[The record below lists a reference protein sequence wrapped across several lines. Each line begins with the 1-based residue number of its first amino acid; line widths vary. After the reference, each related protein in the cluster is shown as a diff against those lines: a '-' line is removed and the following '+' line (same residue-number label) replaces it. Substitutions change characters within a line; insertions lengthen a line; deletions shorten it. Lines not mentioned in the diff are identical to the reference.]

1 MSRRPRAS
9 NPRSHAGVAAVELAI
24 ILPILLLLVML
35 VVDLARA
42 IQTQVILVNIT
53 REGAS
58 LASRSPA
65 FQGEPQK
72 IMNALVATTPPLH
85 MNDVS
90 FPREYGML
98 YITEVT
104 GYQPKVGDPVR
115 NVVTAQHRWAD
126 GSGTYQP
133 ASKVWQCT
141 SWAADG
147 HCSAVPPTAG
157 VGSPTANVMTGKL
170 AAGDVIYAVEAFYH
184 FDGWFELLNLAP
196 LITTPEIGPDLRAM
210 SVM

>member
-1 MSRRPRAS
+1 MSRRPCLRNVRAC
-9 NPRSHAGVAAVELAI
+9 AGVAAVELAI
-24 ILPILLLLVML
+24 ILPILLLLVMM
-35 VVDLARA
+35 VVDFARA
-42 IQTQVILVNIT
+42 IQTQIILVNVT

-85 MNDVS
+85 MNDVG
-90 FPREYGML
+90 FPNEYGML

-115 NVVTAQHRWAD
+115 NVVTAQHRWANGR
-126 GSGTYQP
+126 GSYLP
-133 ASKVWQCT
+133 VSKVWQCA
-141 SWAADG
+141 SWAASG
-147 HCSAVPPTAG
+147 RCNGVPATPGA
-157 VGSPTANVMTGKL
+157 GSPTANVMTGKL
-170 AAGDVIYAVEAFYH
+170 AAGDVIYAVEAYYH
-184 FDGWFELLNLAP
+184 FDGWFGLLKLAP
-196 LITTPEIGPDLRAM
+196 FITTPEIGPDLRAM